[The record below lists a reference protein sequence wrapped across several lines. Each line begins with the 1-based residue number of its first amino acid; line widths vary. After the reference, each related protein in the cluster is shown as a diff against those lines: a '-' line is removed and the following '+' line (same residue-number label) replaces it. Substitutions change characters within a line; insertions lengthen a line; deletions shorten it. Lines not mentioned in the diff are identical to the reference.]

1 MKREEVKQASGSK
14 SKCCGKG
21 DKGRKIAE
29 VAKAKEATKNYE
41 LREVQPGLST
51 KRVELK
57 IASAYYFLF

>member
-1 MKREEVKQASGSK
+1 MKREEVEQASVSK

-29 VAKAKEATKNYE
+29 AAKAKETTKNYE
-41 LREVQPGLST
+41 LREVQPALKT

-57 IASAYYFLF
+57 MASAY